1 MVIKTR
7 GIILRTIKYSETSL
21 ITDIYTEGVGLRTYI
36 ISGVRTQRSKVA
48 AGLLQV
54 ASLVDIVAYN
64 AEGKL
69 NRIKEI
75 HAAHVYT
82 ALPFDIRRS
91 SIALF
96 MAEVARRTI
105 RESEENAELF
115 AFLFDIFKFLDETD
129 DHFSNLHLLFLLE
142 LSRHLGFCPDE
153 GDYTEGAVFDLK
165 AGVFTK
171 NTVGHTHFLT
181 EHLSRLL
188 RDILSKPW
196 NQSHCVKLNRE
207 ERRQLI
213 AEVLKFY
220 QFQLDNF
227 PDIHSFKILQ
237 EIF

>member
-7 GIILRTIKYSETSL
+7 GIILRTVKYSETSV
-21 ITDIYTEGVGLRTYI
+21 IADIYTEGAGLRTYI

-48 AGLLQV
+48 MGLLQV

-91 SIALF
+91 SIGLF

-105 RESEENAELF
+105 RESEENEELF
-115 AFLFDIFKFLDETD
+115 AFLFDIFKFLDETTE
-129 DHFSNLHLLFLLE
+129 HFSNLHLFFLLE
-142 LSRHLGFCPDE
+142 LSRHLGFCPHED
-153 GDYTEGAVFDLK
+153 DYTGGAVFDLK
-165 AGVFTK
+165 NGVFTK
-171 NTVGHTHFLT
+171 NAVGHTHFLT
-181 EHLSRLL
+181 EHLTKLL
-188 RDILSKPW
+188 VEALSIPW
-196 NQSHCVKLNRE
+196 NHSHLVKLNRE

-213 AEVLKFY
+213 SEVLTFY

-227 PDIHSFKILQ
+227 PDIQSFKILQ

>member
-7 GIILRTIKYSETSL
+7 GIVLRTVKYSETSL
-21 ITDIYTEGVGLRTYI
+21 IVDIYTEGVGLRSYI

-48 AGLLQV
+48 MGLLQV

-64 AEGKL
+64 AEGKV

-75 HAAHVYT
+75 HAAHVYA

-115 AFLFDIFKFLDETD
+115 TFLFDIFKFLDETNE
-129 DHFSNLHLLFLLE
+129 HFSNLHLFFLLE
-142 LSRHLGFCPDE
+142 LSKHLGFCPHED
-153 GDYTEGAVFDLK
+153 DYTEGSVFDLK
-165 AGVFTK
+165 MGIFTQ
-171 NTVGHTHFLT
+171 NAVGHAHFLT
-181 EHLSRLL
+181 EMKTKILTE
-188 RDILSKPW
+188 ILSTPW
-196 NQSHCVKLNRE
+196 HQCHLLTLTRE
-207 ERRQLI
+207 GRKQLI
-213 AEVLKFY
+213 GEILTFY

-227 PDIHSFKILQ
+227 PDIHSFKIFQ